1 MVGPSRTIGSTELL
15 LEGDAVPTTTE
26 GEPTGLQPLLNGF
39 SRSVR
44 AVVGRLDLAATTVWQ
59 LADGLLREHEDE
71 YGAIAV
77 PPLVQRSGEP
87 RPLTRWLEL
96 VQGLLNQQAVADSK
110 SQVID
115 GRLVLLGL
123 ARLDS
128 GLDRVLR
135 DTGVRWR
142 LEEGLGYPLPDV
154 FWPWA
159 LPWRP
164 TEWLDLWTLRI
175 PQPGSVNESV
185 FSPDGS
191 LVATACLD
199 GTARLWDV
207 AAGSERATLSAYGAT
222 GHHFCAFSPDGGL
235 LATANN

>member
-1 MVGPSRTIGSTELL
+1 VTATTIARRGEASAARSFRAPLVSPFCSSLLPALARRRVERDCVANAPPVVGPSRTIGSTELL

-135 DTGVRWR
+135 DTG
-142 LEEGLGYPLPDV
+142 G
-154 FWPWA
+154 A
-159 LPWRP
+159 L
-164 TEWLDLWTLRI
+164 
-175 PQPGSVNESV
+175 
-185 FSPDGS
+185 
-191 LVATACLD
+191 
-199 GTARLWDV
+199 
-207 AAGSERATLSAYGAT
+207 AAGRGPGVSA
-222 GHHFCAFSPDGGL
+222 S
-235 LATANN
+235 